1 MKTFKQYLAEE
12 NQNVQCDIN
21 GICKVIKGYESAGNE
36 KKILG
41 VYKDINPK
49 KLNVLGIRYCFYFNE
64 ATFFANLDLML
75 PALFL

>member
-1 MKTFKQYLAEE
+1 MLVQNRCCMQ

-41 VYKDINPK
+41 VRYNTELSNLTPGQDINKYPWQIFMEIIVK
-49 KLNVLGIRYCFYFNE
+49 KCN
-64 ATFFANLDLML
+64 
-75 PALFL
+75 